1 MSLRHAGIRRLRQA
15 AQQDGA
21 EAAYRP
27 LLLGILAREFAAA
40 DAARQR
46 ALLADRRED
55 LLSDTV
61 ADTLTELADREDD
74 QADGRAARI
83 ALLSH

>member
-1 MSLRHAGIRRLRQA
+1 MRHAGIRRLRQA
-15 AQQDGA
+15 AQQDGV

-27 LLLGILAREFAAA
+27 LLLSILAHEFAEA
-40 DAARQR
+40 DAAGQR

-61 ADTLTELADREDD
+61 ADTLMSLPTAKMTRPLA
-74 QADGRAARI
+74 GLRAS
-83 ALLSH
+83 ALLDH